1 MNIQS
6 GRGLKG
12 SKSNNSSKKMAKG
25 SNSSNSEDAKY
36 LSEDS
41 EGRTVLNL
49 DKIVMEE
56 ASRNY
61 WRNFSE
67 QIGNGEHSLLF
78 QLLSELLERLK
89 ALSPPNQHSHLDD
102 LMDVEFIQ

>member
-1 MNIQS
+1 MKVVEEEKEEKEEKSLEEQLAAKGIPMNIQS

-12 SKSNNSSKKMAKG
+12 SSNGPSMAANSSSEKG
-25 SNSSNSEDAKY
+25 SNSEDSQY

-41 EGRTVLNL
+41 DGRTVLNL

-56 ASRNY
+56 ANKNY

-78 QLLSELLERLK
+78 QLLS
-89 ALSPPNQHSHLDD
+89 
-102 LMDVEFIQ
+102 